1 MGFATHHSFLQTT
14 STAMGRVGQGFTATS
29 ASHIAGLHACK
40 RHRSPRLTLCYAAD
54 DPGQRARLNALMSQE
69 GVSVKSETKH
79 TPGFSNPTIDWSR
92 FHLQLLFVDRS
103 DTVRARIASGVFD
116 RIAEWNGFGRAL
128 YSWSAGLEAPP
139 VIRDSASACTTT
151 SMAPSSSSSSPG
163 GSSSGIRGSK
173 AHAGGTA
180 GDGDPSSDHQLPP
193 SYNVTPCTAAAG
205 VTDLPGQVPGQTS
218 GSADRDHTS
227 AAGEREDQFADAGR
241 QASILR
247 HAAALHIPVRQVA
260 RPAEMFEMED
270 LDRYDLVLC
279 LDRGIRDTILDQLA
293 NQSFR
298 TYYEE
303 KVCLL
308 TSFSAYESDRTMLA
322 KGGFALLPAQLCVML
337 GQGLRASK
345 AVVDIPRPQLSD
357 SDSEAQWEMMVQ
369 ALILSTAGLV
379 KFLMDAMPENLPH
392 WDPQD

>member
-1 MGFATHHSFLQTT
+1 M
-14 STAMGRVGQGFTATS
+14 
-29 ASHIAGLHACK
+29 
-40 RHRSPRLTLCYAAD
+40 
-54 DPGQRARLNALMSQE
+54 
-69 GVSVKSETKH
+69 
-79 TPGFSNPTIDWSR
+79 
-92 FHLQLLFVDRS
+92 
-103 DTVRARIASGVFD
+103 
-116 RIAEWNGFGRAL
+116 
-128 YSWSAGLEAPP
+128 
-139 VIRDSASACTTT
+139 
-151 SMAPSSSSSSPG
+151 
-163 GSSSGIRGSK
+163 
-173 AHAGGTA
+173 
-180 GDGDPSSDHQLPP
+180 
-193 SYNVTPCTAAAG
+193 
-205 VTDLPGQVPGQTS
+205 PGQVPGQTS

-303 KVCLL
+303 KATLVCLADRECWSRALRLLAVWLAGCEGAVCLL

-322 KGGFALLPAQLCVML
+322 KGGFALLPAQLCVIL

-345 AVVDIPRPQLSD
+345 AMVDIPRPQLSD
-357 SDSEAQWEMMVQ
+357 SDTKRSQRTEAEQVAEPTQPTKGKGKAQGKAAKAKPAPQPGRWLDRDCNA
-369 ALILSTAGLV
+369 ALNMQRIGVSKWRPLELCY
-379 KFLMDAMPENLPH
+379 
-392 WDPQD
+392 